1 MRLLFF
7 FRYDIILDCAGN
19 VTHYTYIPFLKDWSN
34 SKYIT
39 LRSPLLANTDKF
51 GLMAGMVKNATEIV
65 RSNVISGAPTRGS
78 TIRWA
83 YFLPLETGVEELH
96 TLFTQKKVIV
106 NIVGNIS
113 KIIRI

>member
-1 MRLLFF
+1 M
-7 FRYDIILDCAGN
+7 
-19 VTHYTYIPFLKDWSN
+19 
-34 SKYIT
+34 
-39 LRSPLLANTDKF
+39 RSPLLANTDKF